1 MNEDEIQYLEKA
13 LDNENNKSLSNL
25 TFDKIDRKKREI
37 LDELGLTKKETKE
50 LLKKLE
56 DYRYVEELQELN
68 IGNYMRWIDLNDPD
82 NLELKNGAI
91 LSEVKI
97 EDNIIL
103 VFKNFISRKFFQ
115 INMEENLLFQK
126 LSDQEKVIL
135 YALDHLDKLYNNFY
149 KYNFICI

>member
-1 MNEDEIQYLEKA
+1 MNENDIDYLTKA
-13 LDNENNKSLSNL
+13 INNENNESLLNL
-25 TFDKIDRKKREI
+25 TFDKISKKKNII
-37 LDELGLTKKETKE
+37 LQELQLSKKKISELET
-50 LLKKLE
+50 KLE

-68 IGNYMRWIDLNDPD
+68 VGNYIRWINLNNPE
-82 NLELKNGAI
+82 NLVLSNGAI

-103 VFKNFISRKFFQ
+103 VLKNIVSKKFFQ

-135 YALDHLDKLYNNFY
+135 YAIDHL
-149 KYNFICI
+149 